1 MVKKITAENKTG
13 FLIMMTI
20 VLQIKA
26 NKNIKYQTLFSV
38 IHPTFTAIN
47 NLMKRILIATICLYY
62 SGFSYAQTGLPAVK
76 IKTLTGQEVLFNTI
90 GSKPDTAVIVS
101 LWATWCV
108 PCIQEL
114 EAISG
119 QYEDRQK
126 ETPFKLVAISIDDA
140 RTSQR
145 VKPFVKGKGWPFEIY
160 LDVNSD
166 LKRAL
171 NINDVP
177 HVLIVKNGKIV
188 YQHNGYVAGNEEELF
203 EKLKSL

>member
-1 MVKKITAENKTG
+1 MKKIT
-13 FLIMMTI
+13 LII
-20 VLQIKA
+20 V
-26 NKNIKYQTLFSV
+26 
-38 IHPTFTAIN
+38 TF
-47 NLMKRILIATICLYY
+47 LIATM
-62 SGFSYAQTGLPAVK
+62 SFGQNDLPD
-76 IKTLTGQEVLFNTI
+76 IKLRSLTGDEVRFNSF
-90 GSKPDTAVIVS
+90 GNNDTLLIVS

-114 EAISG
+114 EAISE
-119 QYEDRQK
+119 QYEERQK
-126 ETPFKLVAISIDDA
+126 EIPFKLLAVSIDDS
-140 RTSQR
+140 RTTQR

-177 HVLIVKNGKIV
+177 HVFIIKKGKIV

-203 EKLKSL
+203 EKIKTL

>member
-1 MVKKITAENKTG
+1 MKKIFVSIIT
-13 FLIMMTI
+13 
-20 VLQIKA
+20 
-26 NKNIKYQTLFSV
+26 TL
-38 IHPTFTAIN
+38 
-47 NLMKRILIATICLYY
+47 ICLNCFGQ
-62 SGFSYAQTGLPAVK
+62 SELPDVK
-76 IKTLTGQEVLFNTI
+76 LKTLSGDEVRFNSL
-90 GSKPDTAVIVS
+90 GKNSDTVLVIS

-114 EAISG
+114 EAISE

-126 ETPFKLVAISIDDA
+126 ETPFKLIAVSIDDS
-140 RTSQR
+140 RTTQR
-145 VKPFVKGKGWPFEIY
+145 VKPFVKGRGWPFEIY

-177 HVLIVKNGKIV
+177 HVLIIKQGKIV

-203 EKLKSL
+203 EKLETL